1 MIIKRYIVDNMNEAM
16 VKIRYELGNDAVIVS
31 QRKIKQNGILGFLK
45 PKKIEVTA
53 AADDK
58 SKKAKEVKKESTVI
72 TETSDSVQKEL
83 FELKS
88 LIQDLVAQKETAV
101 TVTTASG
108 IAPKKETKSKA
119 KQRLLDNDVPDEII
133 EQLYENIKA
142 RNEDKK
148 LTAKIY
154 ETELKGS
161 VEEMI
166 KVGDSQEDKIH
177 VLIGPTGV
185 GKTTTIAKLA
195 SHFTLYKGKKVGLI
209 TIDTYRIGAVEQLKT
224 YAEILGVPFEVVLST
239 NDLRNAVKKMEDCD
253 IIFVDTAGRNSKNIM
268 QVSETRKFVDELEAD
283 KIHLV
288 LSMTTKQKDIKKII
302 ENYRM
307 VSYNSLILTKIDET
321 DTWGS
326 VLGAIHYGNVPVS
339 YICSGQNVPDD
350 IEEASKDR
358 LTKLIMGAE

>member
-16 VKIRYELGNDAVIVS
+16 TKIRYELGNDAVIVS

-58 SKKAKEVKKESTVI
+58 TKKAKEVKKESTVS
-72 TETSDSVQKEL
+72 TESNASVQKEL
-83 FELKS
+83 SELKT
-88 LIQDLVAQKETAV
+88 LIQDLVAQKEAAV
-101 TVTTASG
+101 TVTTTA
-108 IAPKKETKSKA
+108 APSTKKESKSKA

-133 EQLYENIKA
+133 EQLYEIIKSK
-142 RNEDKK
+142 NEGKK
-148 LTAKIY
+148 LTAKLY
-154 ETELKGS
+154 ETELKAS

-166 KVGDSQEDKIH
+166 KIDKNLNDKIH
-177 VLIGPTGV
+177 VLVGPTGV

-239 NDLRNAVKKMEDCD
+239 NDLKNAVKKMEDCE
-253 IIFVDTAGRNSKNIM
+253 IIFVDTTGRNSKNIM
-268 QVSETRKFVDELEAD
+268 QVSETRKYVDELGAD

-307 VSYNSLILTKIDET
+307 VNYNSLILTKIDET

-326 VLGAIHYGNVPVS
+326 VLGAIHYGDVPVS
-339 YICSGQNVPDD
+339 YICAGQNVPDD
-350 IEEASKDR
+350 IEEARKDR

>member
-31 QRKIKQNGILGFLK
+31 QRKIKQNGILGFFK

-58 SKKAKEVKKESTVI
+58 PKKGKETKKESAVS
-72 TETSDSVQKEL
+72 TESQDTVQKEL
-83 FELKS
+83 SELKNM
-88 LIQDLVAQKETAV
+88 IQDLVAQKEVAA
-101 TVTTASG
+101 TVSVPSP
-108 IAPKKETKSKA
+108 PKKETKSKA
-119 KQRLLDNDVPDEII
+119 KQKLIDNDVPDEII
-133 EQLYENIKA
+133 EQLYEIIKSK
-142 RNEDKK
+142 NEGKK
-148 LTAKIY
+148 LTAKLY
-154 ETELKGS
+154 ETELKGT
-161 VEEMI
+161 VEDMI
-166 KVGDSQEDKIH
+166 KIEKNFDDRIH

-195 SHFTLYKGKKVGLI
+195 SHFILYKGKKVGLI

-239 NDLRNAVKKMEDCD
+239 NDLNNAVKKMEDCEV
-253 IIFVDTAGRNSKNIM
+253 IFVDTTGRNSKNVM
-268 QVSETRKFVDELEAD
+268 QVSETRKFVNELDAD

-307 VSYNSLILTKIDET
+307 VNFNSLILTKIDET

-326 VLGAIHYGNVPVS
+326 VLGAVHYGEVPVS
-339 YICSGQNVPDD
+339 YICAGQNVPDD
-350 IEEASKDR
+350 IEEARKDR
-358 LTKLIMGAE
+358 LTKLIVGAE